1 MALGFTDSEQN
12 PANSTTVA
20 ESPARKAQK
29 KEGGRGRSSG
39 ELELPEDCS
48 EQRRAAL
55 LLWLRYKAERRQS
68 YKPSGLL
75 ALVQRLKA
83 FTDAQVTEAVSQ
95 AMANSWAGLFP
106 EKVTAQGGIQERKK
120 EAPPRPAQDVVGAAR
135 TDEPADS
142 AAWRYILA
150 QGYPDM
156 QSAAATVQ
164 WSALPEDTREWV
176 KSQLIL

>member
-1 MALGFTDSEQN
+1 MLN
-12 PANSTTVA
+12 P
-20 ESPARKAQK
+20 PQK

-39 ELELPEDCS
+39 ELDLPEDCS

-106 EKVTAQGGIQERKK
+106 EKVHPQDGQKK
-120 EAPPRPAQDVVGAAR
+120 EGGAGGVNSVGPPGWEGAAVER
-135 TDEPADS
+135 GVPIQFGWEFLQQHEQDLVLRD
-142 AAWRYILA
+142 LD
-150 QGYPDM
+150 QG
-156 QSAAATVQ
+156 
-164 WSALPEDTREWV
+164 V
-176 KSQLIL
+176 KP